1 MVEHSLHV
9 PGTKS
14 WIGSNPRKL
23 KYILFGKN
31 IPDSVIIDHGVV
43 INDTFLGIRNR
54 PSHTIHI
61 CPNIPRTIQKVY
73 HAF

>member
-1 MVEHSLHV
+1 M
-9 PGTKS
+9 
-14 WIGSNPRKL
+14 
-23 KYILFGKN
+23 LFGKN

-43 INDTFLGIRNR
+43 INDTFLGIRNQ

-61 CPNIPRTIQKVY
+61 CPNIPRTIKKVY